1 MNHRTPR
8 SLACAALSFVALAAA
23 ASAQRLVAV
32 DSSRELSTI
41 DMVTGAKTPVGSILN
56 GIGIGSP
63 SGFAYDPIADL
74 VFFVSSSTDSLYALD
89 LATLTPTLVGAF
101 GDPAIVMQGFEL
113 DVGSGQLYGCSS
125 HDGGFYAIDRATGA
139 ATLLGSTG
147 LIGSTNLAYEPLS
160 GTMFATNTATDTLYT
175 VDRSTGALTPVGSLQ
190 NVSSVQGLAFH
201 PSTGVLYAV
210 DHVADQLFAIDPAT
224 GTAWPVGSTGA
235 GNLLGLMFLPGGTGS
250 LVRQPHGCGSAHL
263 FAHGQTRTGGGVT
276 VQLTGTTGVPFV
288 GFGVAPTAI
297 PFCGC
302 TIGHEWALAF
312 AGTTSNVNIPADPAL
327 VGVQVGMQGLD
338 LFGTG
343 GCADPAIV
351 LTDTVVLTIG

>member
-1 MNHRTPR
+1 MNHHMPR
-8 SLACAALSFVALAAA
+8 SLASAVLSLVALAAA
-23 ASAQRLVAV
+23 TPAQRLVAV
-32 DSSRELSTI
+32 DSNREFFTI
-41 DMVTGAKTPVGSILN
+41 DMVTAAKTPLGTVAG
-56 GIGIGSP
+56 GPAVGSP
-63 SGFAYDPIADL
+63 SGLAYDPITGV
-74 VFFVSSSTDSLYALD
+74 VFFVSSSTDALYTLD
-89 LATLTPTLVGAF
+89 LATGASTLVGPF
-101 GDPAIVMQGFEL
+101 GDPALVMQGFEL
-113 DVGSGQLYGCSS
+113 DVASGQLYGCSS
-125 HDGGFYAIDRATGA
+125 HDGGFYAIDRTTGV
-139 ATLLGSTG
+139 ATLLGLTG
-147 LIGSTNLAYEPLS
+147 LTGVTNLAYEPLS
-160 GTMFATNTATDTLYT
+160 GVLFATSAYTDNLYT
-175 VDRSTGALTPVGSLQ
+175 VDRSNGALTLVGSLQ
-190 NVSSVQGLAFH
+190 NALSPQGLAFH

-210 DHVADQLFAIDPAT
+210 DHLTDQLFAIDPAT
-224 GTAWPVGSTGA
+224 GTAWLVGSTGV
-235 GNLLGLMFLPGGTGS
+235 GNLLGLLFLPGGTGS